1 MNGEVVLLTG
11 PPGAGKSTV
20 ARLVATD
27 AARPSVHITT
37 DEFFTAIRTSFV
49 APYLP
54 GAARQNEVVV
64 DAVAA
69 AVAVYARGGYDVI
82 VDGVIGP
89 WFLPPYQAVAERDG
103 LLLSYVVLRPDL
115 DTTLARACERT
126 GDALKNTEAISGL
139 HRAFTDL
146 GDLEKHVID
155 TSALDASETAAAVR
169 EAVASGSY
177 RLSAGTT
184 APR

>member
-20 ARLVATD
+20 ARLLATD

-37 DEFFTAIRTSFV
+37 DQFFTAIRTGFI

-54 GAARQNEVVV
+54 DSARQNEVVV
-64 DAVAA
+64 DAIAA

-89 WFLPPYQAVAERDG
+89 WFLPPYHAVAERDG
-103 LLLSYVVLRPDL
+103 LVTSYVVLRPDL
-115 DTTLARACERT
+115 DTTLSRACERT
-126 GDALKNTEAISGL
+126 GDALRDTEAITGL

-146 GDLEKHVID
+146 GDLESHVLD
-155 TSALDASETAAAVR
+155 TSALDAIGTAAAVR
-169 EAVASGSY
+169 DAVASGSY
-177 RLSAGTT
+177 RLSAGTA